1 MKFIT
6 GAISELIKN
15 LLPSNNKYYLTRDWV
30 TDKLIP
36 LLKTMNQRAAEQRGF
51 IQNNQGIHSNTI
63 IVCVVL
69 GAAVFM
75 ISILIFTCYKSQ
87 AGMSNRLQ
95 NAVHNLLNSVGLRA
109 PNPMPDFA
117 L

>member
-1 MKFIT
+1 
-6 GAISELIKN
+6 
-15 LLPSNNKYYLTRDWV
+15 
-30 TDKLIP
+30 
-36 LLKTMNQRAAEQRGF
+36 MNQRAAENRGT
-51 IQNNQGIHSNTI
+51 IQNNQEIHSNTI

-69 GAAVFM
+69 GAAVLM
-75 ISILIFTCYKSQ
+75 IAILIFICHKSQ

-109 PNPMPDFA
+109 PNPLPDFA